1 VATDTERNRLLRQ
14 PSPKVGFADAEAVG
28 GYASVYDLTP
38 DLHFVIEHS
47 PVVPGLFHA
56 LGFSGHGF
64 KHSPVIGEMVTQL
77 VMDGRVSVVDAS
89 PFSSTRFGAP
99 AGAPPVLK
107 GRYGSWPF

>member
-1 VATDTERNRLLRQ
+1 VAWPAEAAARSF
-14 PSPKVGFADAEAVG
+14 PGFADAEAVG

-89 PFSSTRFGAP
+89 PFASSRFTAP
-99 AGAPPVLK
+99 AGTPPVLK